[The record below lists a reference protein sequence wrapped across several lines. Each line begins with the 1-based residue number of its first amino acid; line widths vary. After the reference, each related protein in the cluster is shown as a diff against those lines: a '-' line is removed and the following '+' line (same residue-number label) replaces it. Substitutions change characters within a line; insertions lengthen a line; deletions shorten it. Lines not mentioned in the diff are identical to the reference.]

1 MRVLLGMQ
9 TSGAV
14 LLPMLAMG
22 LDAWTCDV
30 LPCDHD
36 RPDRHI
42 LENVFDV
49 ADEAW
54 DLGIFMPSCT
64 YLTNSAAWAFGD
76 GPYHQRVKPETLVG
90 KARRDARKAAIMDVW
105 RLMGLRYPWAIENP
119 VGVIST
125 TIRKPDQIIHPFQF
139 GDDASKAT
147 CLWLNGLPPL
157 RPTGPHIAPRM
168 VNGKPCWGNQTDS
181 GQNRL
186 SPGPDRW
193 KKRSATWPGIGAA
206 MAAQWGST

>member
-1 MRVLLGMQ
+1 
-9 TSGAV
+9 

-42 LENVFDV
+42 TGDVFDH
-49 ADEAW
+49 AGGDW
-54 DLGIFMPSCT
+54 DMGIFMPTCT

-76 GPYHQRVKPETLVG
+76 GPYHQQVKPETLVG
-90 KARRDARKAAIMDVW
+90 QARRDAREAALDDVR
-105 RLMGLRYPWAIENP
+105 RLLALPYPVAIENP
-119 VGVIST
+119 VGAIT
-125 TIRKPDQIIHPFQF
+125 RAIRKPDQIIQPHQF

-147 CLWLNGLPPL
+147 CLWLNGLPRL
-157 RPTGPHIAPRM
+157 LLTGPHIAPRM
-168 VNGKPCWGNQTDS
+168 VNGRPRWGNQTDS

-186 SPGPDRW
+186 SPGADRW
-193 KKRSATWPGIGAA
+193 KERSATWPGIGAA
-206 MAAQWGST
+206 MAAQWGIIA